1 MRNVIAIGGG
11 HRGSHHSSAMNMIA
25 VSVPGFFSL
34 FLSLSLPASEVQ
46 PIPLPQPQTDG
57 GRPLMEVLRERKST
71 REFATNTLP
80 WQALGDLLWAGF
92 GTNRVDG
99 HRTAPSTMNSRALDI
114 YVSLAQGTYVYEA
127 QSHRLRPVAAGDLRA
142 KTGGQDYVKTAP
154 VALIFVA
161 DLSRLDRAKPEDR
174 ERYAN
179 LDVGY
184 LSQNVY
190 LYCAAEGLATV
201 VHELDRRELATLLGL
216 KPDQRI
222 ILAQSVG
229 FPRPIP

>member
-1 MRNVIAIGGG
+1 MK
-11 HRGSHHSSAMNMIA
+11 MIA
-25 VSVPGFFSL
+25 VCVPGLISL
-34 FLSLSLPASEVQ
+34 FLSLSLHANELQ
-46 PIPLPQPQTDG
+46 PISLPQPQTNG
-57 GRPLMEVLRERKST
+57 GRPVMEVLRERKST
-71 REFATNTLP
+71 REFATTPLP

-114 YVSLAQGTYVYEA
+114 YVSLAQGSYVYEA
-127 QSHRLRPVAAGDLRA
+127 QFHRLRPVASGDLRT

-190 LYCAAEGLATV
+190 LYCASEGLATV
-201 VHELDRRELATLLGL
+201 VHELDRRELPDLLRL

-229 FPRPIP
+229 FPKPTP